1 MRRKPTHLK
10 AALPALLC
18 LLLSHTE
25 TAQAQM
31 LTQERG
37 SWPQN
42 APVPF
47 SFALI
52 GDLPYEEA
60 DLVKFDRLIDDINQ
74 DPSVRWV
81 VHTGDIKSGSSP
93 CSEVLFS
100 ERLQTYQH
108 FQRAFI
114 YTPGDNEWTDCH
126 RATAGGYAP
135 LERLQVIRR
144 MFFAQPGRSL
154 GQHPITVQSQA
165 QDPQYPEFV
174 ENLRWQRAGVVF
186 ATLHVVGSNNALAPF
201 ATRTAADD
209 AEVARRTQADL
220 AWLRQSFEVARQRN
234 AKGIFFAMQ
243 ADPAFEAKP
252 GSPERQ
258 GFDALLL
265 ELERQTIAFGR
276 PVLLAHG
283 DSHYFRL
290 DKPLKGTVDGRL
302 LENFTRVENFG
313 ERDVHW
319 VKITVNPLSAEVF
332 SVQQEIIAENLETH
346 PAP

>member
-1 MRRKPTHLK
+1 MLRKPTGLK
-10 AALPALLC
+10 TAWPVLLC
-18 LLLSHTE
+18 LLLSH
-25 TAQAQM
+25 AGISQAEI
-31 LTQERG
+31 LTQERD
-37 SWPQN
+37 SLQQN
-42 APVPF
+42 VPLPF

-52 GDLPYEEA
+52 GDLPYAQE
-60 DLVKFDRLIDDINQ
+60 DLGKFDRLIDDINQ
-74 DPSVRWV
+74 DPSIRWV

-93 CSEVLFS
+93 CSDALFS

-126 RATAGGYAP
+126 RAAAGGYAP
-135 LERLQVIRR
+135 LERLQVIRQ
-144 MFFAQPGRSL
+144 MFFAQPGRTL
-154 GQHPITVQSQA
+154 GQRPITVQSQA
-165 QDPQYPEFV
+165 QDSQYPEFV
-174 ENLRWQRAGVVF
+174 ENVRWQRAGVVF

-201 ATRTAADD
+201 ATRTTTDD

-220 AWLRQSFEVARQRN
+220 AWLRQSFEVARQHH

-243 ADPAFEAKP
+243 ADPAFEAEP
-252 GSPERQ
+252 GSPERL

-319 VKITVNPLSAEVF
+319 IKIKVNPLSAEVF
-332 SVQQEIIAENLETH
+332 SVQQEIIAENLEAH
-346 PAP
+346 PSP